1 MALISDPYFT
11 MKHRKLSKNNQN
23 SPKILFLKD
32 MFTLHLSSLTQASL
46 SLDQFTENVQK
57 LDWLYGSKPGNC
69 KIYCCYDGLVL
80 YMILKIGYQSCSEI
94 LALESGSWRIIGKP
108 TGIYSSWLSNMD
120 SLAFV
125 HGAFHW
131 LGLSRNESVTSYDI
145 SNGGHELHQT
155 WPFDECIRNG
165 FTTSFRGVADLVG
178 AYNFTYAF
186 KLLDLLGAYIRM
198 SNLAIFIVVTS

>member
-1 MALISDPYFT
+1 MALISHPYFK

-46 SLDQFTENVQK
+46 LLDQFTENVQK
-57 LDWLYGSKPGNC
+57 LDWLYGSKPGSC

-80 YMILKIGYQSCSEI
+80 VGICKYDHYKIFTVRRLYLRRLGYDSTTSAEYMILKIGYQSCSEI
-94 LALESGSWRIIGKP
+94 LALKSGSWRIIGKP

-131 LGLSRNESVTSYDI
+131 LGLSPNESVTSYDI
-145 SNGGHELHQT
+145 SNGGHELRQT
-155 WPFDECIRNG
+155 WPFGIGRN
-165 FTTSFRGVADLVG
+165 DL
-178 AYNFTYAF
+178 YLYHS
-186 KLLDLLGAYIRM
+186 L
-198 SNLAIFIVVTS
+198 